1 MENMPFINH
10 SLVSEIRE
18 RFCNVDKCPISGER
32 IFFENAGGALT
43 LRSALETS
51 TKFAAIPDN
60 QGRDN
65 LASHTLNNTIKNA
78 KSDLRILFNAQSGEF
93 FMGESGTEL
102 LFRLI
107 RKCSNGL
114 AAWWVNC
121 WNLIRTPRF
130 PKRCKEMV

>member
-1 MENMPFINH
+1 MPFIDH

-43 LRSALETS
+43 LKAALETS

-78 KSDLRILFNAQSGEF
+78 KSDLRILFNAQSGDF

-102 LFRLI
+102 LLSLI
-107 RKCSNGL
+107 H
-114 AAWWVNC
+114 
-121 WNLIRTPRF
+121 I
-130 PKRCKEMV
+130 

>member
-1 MENMPFINH
+1 MIFFNIRSITPLL
-10 SLVSEIRE
+10 SAGEI
-18 RFCNVDKCPISGER
+18 

-78 KSDLRILFNAQSGEF
+78 KSDLRILLNAQSGEF

-107 RKCSNGL
+107 RNAVTVESTPPEIPKTTLSFFILSLISDHIFSSNVSGTL
-114 AAWWVNC
+114 
-121 WNLIRTPRF
+121 L
-130 PKRCKEMV
+130 M

>member
-1 MENMPFINH
+1 MPFIDH

-65 LASHTLNNTIKNA
+65 FASHTLNNTIKKA

-102 LFRLI
+102 LLSLI
-107 RKCSNGL
+107 H
-114 AAWWVNC
+114 
-121 WNLIRTPRF
+121 I
-130 PKRCKEMV
+130 

>member
-1 MENMPFINH
+1 MPSIDH

-32 IFFENAGGALT
+32 VFFENAGGALT

-78 KSDLRILFNAQSGEF
+78 KNTIIVLFLSFLVRVIHIEVPV
-93 FMGESGTEL
+93 TEL
-102 LFRLI
+102 LSDL
-107 RKCSNGL
+107 K
-114 AAWWVNC
+114 
-121 WNLIRTPRF
+121 
-130 PKRCKEMV
+130 KY